1 MKQLNHLKNGLR
13 HSMIKKSLDEKTFMN
28 KFSRKLP
35 KETTDSYNMKIPLLD
50 HSGIETRK

>member
-1 MKQLNHLKNGLR
+1 
-13 HSMIKKSLDEKTFMN
+13 MIKKSLDEKTFMN